1 MEVGVAPWR
10 LVRLASPTLL
20 KDLNVG
26 RYADAGE
33 QLLLWVNAGGRDNR
47 DSWRVGRLSL
57 SCGWELPIEPP
68 DFQSVQ
74 RTIRGLLPF

>member
-33 QLLLWVNAGGRDNR
+33 QLLLWVNAGGKPQP
-47 DSWRVGRLSL
+47 RLVA
-57 SCGWELPIEPP
+57 CRQAELVLWMGSPN
-68 DFQSVQ
+68 
-74 RTIRGLLPF
+74 